1 MAVNESAVSKSPGN
15 GRNESC
21 SPDSESLDRS
31 RESTP
36 DKATIAVFGLG
47 YVGCVT
53 AACFA
58 RLGFRVLGVDVD
70 GRKVRAVQE
79 GKSPFYEPGLE
90 PLLAKHLSTGLLTA
104 TLSAAGALQEADYA
118 FLCVGTPS
126 AANGNLDLDQLRKVA
141 LEIGSHLRGRTKPLT
156 VVVRSTV
163 FPGTCDEIVTP
174 ALYSKAD
181 VVANPEFLRE
191 GSAVQDFMEPS
202 VVVVGS
208 NSRAAADR
216 VAALYGALPGKMA
229 IVGLRTAELAKYT
242 FNTFHALK
250 IAFANE
256 IGTLSALLGLDGT
269 EVMETLCLDTKLNI
283 SPAYMKPGF
292 AFGGSCLPKDLRA
305 LNYRARRLDLDLPLL
320 RSVLPSNEAHIERA
334 FNRIMETGC
343 RKIGIYG
350 LAFKPNTDD
359 LRESPSVALSE
370 RLIGKGRDVKIYD
383 PHICLDA
390 IYGSNRAFL
399 LSSLPH
405 IGRCMED
412 SLHRLW
418 SWAEL
423 IVVTQEPTAEV
434 RQILQQSPAPVID
447 LVTFDDV
454 EIPSLQ
460 AV

>member
-1 MAVNESAVSKSPGN
+1 VNEFSPVYN
-15 GRNESC
+15 
-21 SPDSESLDRS
+21 SPECNRGKYPYAAKPENVDYYSGAKLVK
-31 RESTP
+31 P
-36 DKATIAVFGLG
+36 TIAVFGLG

-58 RLGFRVLGVDVD
+58 SLGFRVVGVDVD
-70 GRKVRAVQE
+70 ARKVRAIQD
-79 GKSPFYEPGLE
+79 GRSPFYEPGLE
-90 PLLAKHLSTGLLTA
+90 PLIAEHLSTGLLTA
-104 TLSAAGALQEADYA
+104 TLSTADALHDADHA

-126 AANGNLDLDQLRKVA
+126 AANGNLNLEQLRKVA
-141 LEIGSHLRGRTKPLT
+141 LEIGGHLNGRTRPLT
-156 VVVRSTV
+156 VVVRSTI

-174 ALYSKAD
+174 ALQSKAD

-191 GSAVQDFMEPS
+191 GSAVRDFMEPS
-202 VVVVGS
+202 VVVIGS
-208 NSRAAADR
+208 NNRAAAER
-216 VAALYGALPGKMA
+216 VAALYEGLPGKMS
-229 IVGLRTAELAKYT
+229 IVGLRTAELVKYT

-256 IGTLSALLGLDGT
+256 IGTLSTFLGLDGT

-305 LNYRARRLDLDLPLL
+305 LNYRARRLDLDFPLL

-334 FNRIMETGC
+334 FNRVMETGC

-359 LRESPSVALSE
+359 LRESPSVALIE
-370 RLIGKGRDVKIYD
+370 RLIGKGCDVKIYD

-405 IGRCMED
+405 IGRCMEEG
-412 SLHRLW
+412 LPRLL

-423 IVVTQEPTAEV
+423 IVVTQEPKAEM
-434 RQILQQSPAPVID
+434 RQTLLQSPVPVID
-447 LVTFDDV
+447 LVTFENV
-454 EIPSLQ
+454 GVPLLA